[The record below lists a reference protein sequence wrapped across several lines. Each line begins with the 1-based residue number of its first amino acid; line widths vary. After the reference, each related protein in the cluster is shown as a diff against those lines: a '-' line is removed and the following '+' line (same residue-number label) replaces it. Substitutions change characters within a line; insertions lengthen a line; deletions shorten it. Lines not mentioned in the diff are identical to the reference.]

1 VSLAEITGGFLGLDS
16 SFLSTAETGRED
28 IKEIIKTT
36 KKNFLKNFRA
46 IFSLLKALI
55 FPEKTQNKYWAWI
68 Y

>member
-36 KKNFLKNFRA
+36 KKNFLKNF
-46 IFSLLKALI
+46 KALI